1 MGATKCPL
9 TDGRENRTC
18 ERPGTPPKVSWAPPH
33 TLLCHVSYFPL
44 MEKMQ
49 VNVTGEHQTDQCFQL
64 RDCLLNGHFL
74 AKEISSLMSCIIRHD
89 SLNFAVKT
97 GIK

>member
-9 TDGRENRTC
+9 MDGRENQTC
-18 ERPGTPPKVSWAPPH
+18 ERPGTPPQECPGHPPH

-49 VNVTGEHQTDQCFQL
+49 VNVTGEHQTDQCFQHS
-64 RDCLLNGHFL
+64 LLNGHFL
-74 AKEISSLMSCIIRHD
+74 AKEFSSLMSCIIIHD